1 MKNVLSYFTD
11 QFSGPGRAI
20 GYYRFVMC
28 VTVCA
33 DNKFRTK
40 WSLTYVE

>member
-33 DNKFRTK
+33 AI
-40 WSLTYVE
+40 SLSYELNDL